1 MRILFKTLR
10 NSEDLILAM
19 ETVNE
24 IHVSDVFVDHVLE
37 LVNRTRNH
45 PHLELGGSPR
55 TGISL
60 IKASRARAMIHG
72 RHYVIPEDLFALADD
87 VVLHRVRLNYEA
99 LADGHTGESILKGI
113 LQDMGATP
121 AMV

>member
-1 MRILFKTLR
+1 MKVDKKQSLGHYGGVSRLH
-10 NSEDLILAM
+10 N
-19 ETVNE
+19 
-24 IHVSDVFVDHVLE
+24 VSDVFVDHVVE
-37 LVNRTRNH
+37 LVNRTRSH

-72 RHYVIPEDLFALADD
+72 RHYVIPEDLFALAED
-87 VVLHRVRLNYEA
+87 VVLHRIRLNYEA
-99 LADGHTGESILKGI
+99 LADGHTGSSVLQGI
-113 LQDMGATP
+113 LRDMGMTP

>member
-1 MRILFKTLR
+1 
-10 NSEDLILAM
+10 
-19 ETVNE
+19 
-24 IHVSDVFVDHVLE
+24 
-37 LVNRTRNH
+37 
-45 PHLELGGSPR
+45 
-55 TGISL
+55 
-60 IKASRARAMIHG
+60 MIHG

-99 LADGHTGESILKGI
+99 LADGHTGASILKGI